1 MPNPQELLSQ
11 TRFAELLAD
20 LENIYDIIII
30 DTLPLELGSDVLT
43 VVSKVKAAIIVAKK
57 DVTLA
62 ADLQNLNQQLAL
74 TDAKVLGSVFL
85 DA

>member
-1 MPNPQELLSQ
+1 MTLFL
-11 TRFAELLAD
+11 
-20 LENIYDIIII
+20 I

-43 VVSKVKAAIIVAKK
+43 VVSKVKAAVIVAKK

-62 ADLQNLNQQLAL
+62 ADLQNLKQQLAL
-74 TDAKVLGSVFL
+74 TDAKILGSVFL

>member
-1 MPNPQELLSQ
+1 M
-11 TRFAELLAD
+11 
-20 LENIYDIIII
+20 
-30 DTLPLELGSDVLT
+30 LT
-43 VVSKVKAAIIVAKK
+43 VVSKVKAAVIVAKK